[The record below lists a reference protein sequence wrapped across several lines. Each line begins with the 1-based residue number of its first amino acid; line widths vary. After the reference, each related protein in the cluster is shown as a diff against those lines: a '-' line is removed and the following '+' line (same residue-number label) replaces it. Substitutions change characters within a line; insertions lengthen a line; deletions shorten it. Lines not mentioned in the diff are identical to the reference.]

1 MKFSKQALLGTTVLL
16 GGSVLLYATM
26 HQVLNAPAKPAANS
40 QQVIAK
46 PTTDNQSAISNEPL
60 TADTAT
66 EKNLLAQKQK
76 EREQRVAAQEQQAQ
90 QYMTEQQRIEA
101 EALARS
107 RAENQLYANKNAA
120 NTNSVVASSVTAITQ
135 PVVKPRPVDTVA
147 APPQTQATV
156 PNTVQNTAQ
165 TQSAA
170 KTQNTAQIIA
180 TPKPTVAAPV
190 VAQSQP
196 AAKTIPSNPGTYQ
209 VKAGEGLIGLSR
221 RYNVPVD
228 VLASVNNL
236 STTSNLRVGQ
246 TITIPTAAQV
256 NRITQQAQ
264 AREQQRQNEI
274 ARKKQEAE
282 QKKQQAL
289 LEQQQE
295 VAGKKQEA
303 EQKKQQALLQQ
314 QQEVARKK
322 QEAQLKEQLKEQK
335 RQQEIAQ
342 KKLEAQQQAQK
353 KQAFQAAQDNLRQA
367 RQTVKETD
375 AKGTFGVQVALATDQ
390 KKASEI
396 TQKLQAAGY
405 KVKTTQTSKGVRI
418 VVGPEKGKV
427 AALALKD
434 KLNNDSRV
442 DVNSGWV
449 LYW

>member
-40 QQVIAK
+40 QQVITK
-46 PTTDNQSAISNEPL
+46 PTTDKQSAISNEPL
-60 TADTAT
+60 TADIAT

-76 EREQRVAAQEQQAQ
+76 EREQRAAAQEQQAQ

-156 PNTVQNTAQ
+156 PNSVQNTAQ
-165 TQSAA
+165 TQNAA

-180 TPKPTVAAPV
+180 TPKPTVTAPV
-190 VAQSQP
+190 VAQPQP
-196 AAKTIPSNPGTYQ
+196 VAKGNPSNSGAYQ

-236 STTSNLRVGQ
+236 NTSSSLRVGQ

-274 ARKKQEAE
+274 TRKKQEAE

-295 VAGKKQEA
+295 VARKKQEA
-303 EQKKQQALLQQ
+303 AQKEQQKQQ
-314 QQEVARKK
+314 EIARKK
-322 QEAQLKEQLKEQK
+322 QEAQLKEQK
-335 RQQEIAQ
+335 RQQEIAK

-367 RQTVKETD
+367 RQTVKQTD
-375 AKGTFGVQVALATDQ
+375 VKGTFGVQVALATDQ

>member
-46 PTTDNQSAISNEPL
+46 PTTDKQSASSNEPL
-60 TADTAT
+60 TADVAT

-147 APPQTQATV
+147 APPQSQAAV
-156 PNTVQNTAQ
+156 PNSVQNTAQ
-165 TQSAA
+165 TQNAAQTRSAA
-170 KTQNTAQIIA
+170 QTKVQAA

-190 VAQSQP
+190 VAQPQP
-196 AAKTIPSNPGTYQ
+196 VAKATPNNSGAYQ

-236 STTSNLRVGQ
+236 STTSSLRVGQ

-274 ARKKQEAE
+274 TRKRQEAE

-295 VAGKKQEA
+295 VARKKQEA
-303 EQKKQQALLQQ
+303 AQKAQQKQQDI
-314 QQEVARKK
+314 ARKK

-367 RQTVKETD
+367 RQTVKQTD
-375 AKGTFGVQVALATDQ
+375 VKGTFGVQVALATDQ

>member
-46 PTTDNQSAISNEPL
+46 PTTDKQSAISNEPL
-60 TADTAT
+60 TADVAT

-135 PVVKPRPVDTVA
+135 PVVKPRPVDTAA
-147 APPQTQATV
+147 APPQSQAAV
-156 PNTVQNTAQ
+156 PNSVQNTAQ
-165 TQSAA
+165 TQNAAQTRSAA
-170 KTQNTAQIIA
+170 QTKVQAA

-190 VAQSQP
+190 VAQPQP
-196 AAKTIPSNPGTYQ
+196 VAKATPNNSGAYQ

-236 STTSNLRVGQ
+236 STTSSLRVGQ

-274 ARKKQEAE
+274 TRKRQEAE

-295 VAGKKQEA
+295 VARKKQEA
-303 EQKKQQALLQQ
+303 AQKQQ
-314 QQEVARKK
+314 EIARKK

>member
-40 QQVIAK
+40 QQVITK
-46 PTTDNQSAISNEPL
+46 PMTDKQSAISNEPL
-60 TADTAT
+60 TADIAT

-76 EREQRVAAQEQQAQ
+76 EREQRAAAQEQQAQ

-156 PNTVQNTAQ
+156 PNSVQNTAQ
-165 TQSAA
+165 TQNAA

-180 TPKPTVAAPV
+180 TPKPTVTAPV
-190 VAQSQP
+190 VAQPQP
-196 AAKTIPSNPGTYQ
+196 VAKGNPSNSGAYQ

-274 ARKKQEAE
+274 TRKKQEAE

-295 VAGKKQEA
+295 VARKKQEA
-303 EQKKQQALLQQ
+303 AQKEQQKQQ
-314 QQEVARKK
+314 EIARKK
-322 QEAQLKEQLKEQK
+322 QEAQLKEQK

-367 RQTVKETD
+367 RQTVKQTD
-375 AKGTFGVQVALATDQ
+375 VKGTFGVQVALATDQ

>member
-46 PTTDNQSAISNEPL
+46 PTTDKQSAISNEPL
-60 TADTAT
+60 TADVAT

-101 EALARS
+101 KALARS

-147 APPQTQATV
+147 APPQTQAAV
-156 PNTVQNTAQ
+156 PNSVQNTAQ

-170 KTQNTAQIIA
+170 KTQNTAQIVA
-180 TPKPTVAAPV
+180 TPKPTVTAPV
-190 VAQSQP
+190 VAQPQP
-196 AAKTIPSNPGTYQ
+196 AAKATPSNPGAYQ
-209 VKAGEGLIGLSR
+209 VKAGEGLIGLSL

-295 VAGKKQEA
+295 VARKKQEA
-303 EQKKQQALLQQ
+303 AQKEQQKQQ
-314 QQEVARKK
+314 EIARKK

-367 RQTVKETD
+367 RQTVKQTD
-375 AKGTFGVQVALATDQ
+375 VKGTFGVQVALATDQ

>member
-26 HQVLNAPAKPAANS
+26 HQVLNAPAKPAVNS
-40 QQVIAK
+40 QQVITK
-46 PTTDNQSAISNEPL
+46 PTTDKQSAISNEPL
-60 TADTAT
+60 TADIAT

-120 NTNSVVASSVTAITQ
+120 NTSSVVASSVTAITQ

-147 APPQTQATV
+147 APPPTQATV
-156 PNTVQNTAQ
+156 PNSVQNTAQ

-170 KTQNTAQIIA
+170 KTQNTAQIVA
-180 TPKPTVAAPV
+180 TPKPTVTAPV
-190 VAQSQP
+190 VAQPQP
-196 AAKTIPSNPGTYQ
+196 VAKATSSNPGTYQ
-209 VKAGEGLIGLSR
+209 VKAGDGLIGLSR
-221 RYNVPVD
+221 RYNVPVE

-236 STTSNLRVGQ
+236 NTTSNLRVGQ

-256 NRITQQAQ
+256 NRITQQTQ
-264 AREQQRQNEI
+264 AREQQRQNDM
-274 ARKKQEAE
+274 ARKKQEA
-282 QKKQQAL
+282 
-289 LEQQQE
+289 
-295 VAGKKQEA
+295 
-303 EQKKQQALLQQ
+303 
-314 QQEVARKK
+314 
-322 QEAQLKEQLKEQK
+322 QLKEQK

-367 RQTVKETD
+367 RQTVKQTD
-375 AKGTFGVQVALATDQ
+375 VKGTFGVQVALATDE
-390 KKASEI
+390 KKANEI

>member
-46 PTTDNQSAISNEPL
+46 PMTDKQSASSNEPL
-60 TADTAT
+60 TADIAT

-147 APPQTQATV
+147 APPQTQAALP
-156 PNTVQNTAQ
+156 PNSPQNSAQ
-165 TQSAA
+165 SQSAA

-190 VAQSQP
+190 VAQPQP
-196 AAKTIPSNPGTYQ
+196 AAKTIPNNPGTYQ

-236 STTSNLRVGQ
+236 NTTSNLRVGQ

-264 AREQQRQNEI
+264 ALEQQRQNEI
-274 ARKKQEAE
+274 ARKKQEAAQKE
-282 QKKQQAL
+282 QQKQQ
-289 LEQQQE
+289 EI
-295 VAGKKQEA
+295 
-303 EQKKQQALLQQ
+303 
-314 QQEVARKK
+314 ARKK
-322 QEAQLKEQLKEQK
+322 QEAQLKEQK

>member
-26 HQVLNAPAKPAANS
+26 HQVLNPPAKPEANS

-46 PTTDNQSAISNEPL
+46 PTTDNQSTISNEPL
-60 TADTAT
+60 TADIAT

-147 APPQTQATV
+147 APPQTQAAV
-156 PNTVQNTAQ
+156 PNSVQNSAQ

-170 KTQNTAQIIA
+170 KTQNTAQIVA
-180 TPKPTVAAPV
+180 TPKPTVTAPV
-190 VAQSQP
+190 VAQPQP
-196 AAKTIPSNPGTYQ
+196 VAKTTPNNPGAYQ

-236 STTSNLRVGQ
+236 NTSSSLRVGQ

-256 NRITQQAQ
+256 NRITQQTQ

-289 LEQQQE
+289 L
-295 VAGKKQEA
+295 
-303 EQKKQQALLQQ
+303 QQ

-322 QEAQLKEQLKEQK
+322 QEAAQKEQQK
-335 RQQEIAQ
+335 QQEIAQ

>member
-46 PTTDNQSAISNEPL
+46 PMTDKQSASSNEPL
-60 TADTAT
+60 TADIAT

-135 PVVKPRPVDTVA
+135 PVVKPRPVDKVA
-147 APPQTQATV
+147 APPQTKAAV
-156 PNTVQNTAQ
+156 PNTVKNTAQ

-170 KTQNTAQIIA
+170 KTQNTTQIVT
-180 TPKPTVAAPV
+180 TPKPTVTAPV
-190 VAQSQP
+190 VAQPQP
-196 AAKTIPSNPGTYQ
+196 VAKGNPSNPGAYQ

-236 STTSNLRVGQ
+236 NTTSNLRVGQ

-256 NRITQQAQ
+256 NRITQQTQ
-264 AREQQRQNEI
+264 AREQQRQNQI
-274 ARKKQEAE
+274 AR
-282 QKKQQAL
+282 
-289 LEQQQE
+289 
-295 VAGKKQEA
+295 KKQEA

-322 QEAQLKEQLKEQK
+322 QEAAQKEQEIARKKQEAQLKEQK

-353 KQAFQAAQDNLRQA
+353 KQAFQAAQDDLRQA
-367 RQTVKETD
+367 RQTVKQTD
-375 AKGTFGVQVALATDQ
+375 VKGTFGVQVALATDQ

>member
-26 HQVLNAPAKPAANS
+26 HQVLNAPAKPAVNS

-46 PTTDNQSAISNEPL
+46 PTTDKQSAISNEPL
-60 TADTAT
+60 TADIAT

-135 PVVKPRPVDTVA
+135 PVVKPRPVDRDA
-147 APPQTQATV
+147 APPQTQAAV
-156 PNTVQNTAQ
+156 PNSVQNSAQ
-165 TQSAA
+165 SQSAA
-170 KTQNTAQIIA
+170 QTRSATQTKEQAA
-180 TPKPTVAAPV
+180 TPKPTVTAPA
-190 VAQSQP
+190 VAQPQP
-196 AAKTIPSNPGTYQ
+196 AAKATPSNPGTYQ
-209 VKAGEGLIGLSR
+209 VKAGDGLIGLSR

-236 STTSNLRVGQ
+236 NTTSSLRVGQ

-264 AREQQRQNEI
+264 AREQQRQNEM
-274 ARKKQEAE
+274 ARKKQE
-282 QKKQQAL
+282 
-289 LEQQQE
+289 
-295 VAGKKQEA
+295 
-303 EQKKQQALLQQ
+303 
-314 QQEVARKK
+314 
-322 QEAQLKEQLKEQK
+322 EQLKEQK

-375 AKGTFGVQVALATDQ
+375 AKGTFGVQVALATDE
-390 KKASEI
+390 KKANEI

>member
-46 PTTDNQSAISNEPL
+46 PTTDKQSAISNEPL
-60 TADTAT
+60 TADVAT

-147 APPQTQATV
+147 APPPTQATV
-156 PNTVQNTAQ
+156 PNSVQNSAQ
-165 TQSAA
+165 SQSAA
-170 KTQNTAQIIA
+170 KTQSTAQIVA
-180 TPKPTVAAPV
+180 TPKPIVAAPV
-190 VAQSQP
+190 VAQPQP
-196 AAKTIPSNPGTYQ
+196 VAKATSSNPGTYQ

-236 STTSNLRVGQ
+236 NTTSNLRVGQ

-274 ARKKQEAE
+274 TRKKQEAE
-282 QKKQQAL
+282 RKKQQAL

-295 VAGKKQEA
+295 VSRKKQEA
-303 EQKKQQALLQQ
+303 AQKEQQKQQ
-314 QQEVARKK
+314 EIARKK
-322 QEAQLKEQLKEQK
+322 QEAQLREQLKEQK

-367 RQTVKETD
+367 RQTVKQTD
-375 AKGTFGVQVALATDQ
+375 VKGTFGVQVALATDQ

>member
-46 PTTDNQSAISNEPL
+46 PTTDKQSAISNEPL
-60 TADTAT
+60 TADIAT

-147 APPQTQATV
+147 APPQTQAALP
-156 PNTVQNTAQ
+156 PNSLQNSAQ
-165 TQSAA
+165 SQSAA

-190 VAQSQP
+190 VAQPQP
-196 AAKTIPSNPGTYQ
+196 AAKATPSNPGTYQ

-236 STTSNLRVGQ
+236 DTTSNLRVGQ
-246 TITIPTAAQV
+246 TITIPTSAQV

-264 AREQQRQNEI
+264 AREQQRQNEM
-274 ARKKQEAE
+274 ARKKQEA
-282 QKKQQAL
+282 
-289 LEQQQE
+289 
-295 VAGKKQEA
+295 
-303 EQKKQQALLQQ
+303 
-314 QQEVARKK
+314 
-322 QEAQLKEQLKEQK
+322 QLKEQK

-367 RQTVKETD
+367 RQTVKQTD

-390 KKASEI
+390 KKANEI

-418 VVGPEKGKV
+418 VVGPEKGKI

-442 DVNSGWV
+442 NVNSGWV

>member
-46 PTTDNQSAISNEPL
+46 PTTDKQPAISNEPL
-60 TADTAT
+60 TADVAT

-107 RAENQLYANKNAA
+107 RAENQLYANKNAV
-120 NTNSVVASSVTAITQ
+120 NTTSVVASSVTAITQ

-147 APPQTQATV
+147 APPQTQAAV
-156 PNTVQNTAQ
+156 PNSVQNTAQ
-165 TQSAA
+165 SQSAA
-170 KTQNTAQIIA
+170 KTQNIAQIVA

-190 VAQSQP
+190 VAQPQP
-196 AAKTIPSNPGTYQ
+196 VAKTIPSNPGTYQ

-236 STTSNLRVGQ
+236 NTTSSLRVGQ
-246 TITIPTAAQV
+246 TINIPTAAQV

-274 ARKKQEAE
+274 TR
-282 QKKQQAL
+282 
-289 LEQQQE
+289 
-295 VAGKKQEA
+295 KKQEA

-314 QQEVARKK
+314 QEVARKK
-322 QEAQLKEQLKEQK
+322 QEAAQKEQEIARKKQEAQLKEQK

-367 RQTVKETD
+367 RQTVKQTD
-375 AKGTFGVQVALATDQ
+375 VKGTFGVQVALATDQ

>member
-1 MKFSKQALLGTTVLL
+1 MRFSKQALLGTTVLL

-46 PTTDNQSAISNEPL
+46 PTTDKQSAISNEPL
-60 TADTAT
+60 TADIAT

-101 EALARS
+101 KALARS

-147 APPQTQATV
+147 APPPTQATV
-156 PNTVQNTAQ
+156 PNSVQNSAQ
-165 TQSAA
+165 SQSAA
-170 KTQNTAQIIA
+170 KTQSTAQIVA
-180 TPKPTVAAPV
+180 TPKPIVAAPV
-190 VAQSQP
+190 VAQPQP
-196 AAKTIPSNPGTYQ
+196 VAKATSSNPGTYQ

-236 STTSNLRVGQ
+236 NTTSSLRVGQ

-256 NRITQQAQ
+256 NRITQQTQ

-289 LEQQQE
+289 LQQQQE
-295 VAGKKQEA
+295 VARKKQEA
-303 EQKKQQALLQQ
+303 AQKEQQKQQ
-314 QQEVARKK
+314 EIARKK

-367 RQTVKETD
+367 RQTVKQTD
-375 AKGTFGVQVALATDQ
+375 VKGTFGVQVALATDQ

>member
-40 QQVIAK
+40 QQVITK
-46 PTTDNQSAISNEPL
+46 PTTDKQSAISNEPL
-60 TADTAT
+60 TADIAT

-101 EALARS
+101 KALARS

-120 NTNSVVASSVTAITQ
+120 NTSSVVASSVTAITQ

-147 APPQTQATV
+147 APPPTQATV
-156 PNTVQNTAQ
+156 PNSVQNTAQ

-170 KTQNTAQIIA
+170 KTQNTAQIVA
-180 TPKPTVAAPV
+180 TPKPTVTAPV
-190 VAQSQP
+190 VAQPQP
-196 AAKTIPSNPGTYQ
+196 VAKATSSNPGTYQ
-209 VKAGEGLIGLSR
+209 VKAGDGLIGLSR
-221 RYNVPVD
+221 RYNVPVE

-236 STTSNLRVGQ
+236 NTTSNLRVGQ

-256 NRITQQAQ
+256 NRITQQTQ

-289 LEQQQE
+289 L
-295 VAGKKQEA
+295 
-303 EQKKQQALLQQ
+303 QQ

-322 QEAQLKEQLKEQK
+322 QEAAQKEQQKQQEIARKKQEAQLREQLKEQK

-367 RQTVKETD
+367 RQTVKQTD
-375 AKGTFGVQVALATDQ
+375 VKGTFGVQVALATDQ

>member
-26 HQVLNAPAKPAANS
+26 HQVLNTPAKSAANS

-60 TADTAT
+60 TADVAT

-107 RAENQLYANKNAA
+107 RAENQLYANNNAT
-120 NTNSVVASSVTAITQ
+120 NTSSVVASSVTAITQ

-147 APPQTQATV
+147 APSQTQAAV

-165 TQSAA
+165 TQNAA
-170 KTQNTAQIIA
+170 KTQNTAQIVA
-180 TPKPTVAAPV
+180 TPKPTVTAPV
-190 VAQSQP
+190 VAQPQP
-196 AAKTIPSNPGTYQ
+196 VAKATPSNPGAYQ

-274 ARKKQEAE
+274 TRKKREAE

-289 LEQQQE
+289 L
-295 VAGKKQEA
+295 
-303 EQKKQQALLQQ
+303 LQ

-322 QEAQLKEQLKEQK
+322 QEAQLKEQK

-367 RQTVKETD
+367 RQTVKQTD
-375 AKGTFGVQVALATDQ
+375 VKGTFGVQVALATDQ

>member
-46 PTTDNQSAISNEPL
+46 PTTDKQSAISNEPL
-60 TADTAT
+60 TADIAT

-107 RAENQLYANKNAA
+107 RAENQLYANKNAT

-147 APPQTQATV
+147 APPQTQAAV
-156 PNTVQNTAQ
+156 PNSVQNSAQ
-165 TQSAA
+165 SQSAA
-170 KTQNTAQIIA
+170 QTRSATQTKEQAA
-180 TPKPTVAAPV
+180 TPKPTVTAPA
-190 VAQSQP
+190 VAQPQP
-196 AAKTIPSNPGTYQ
+196 AAKATPSNPGTYQ
-209 VKAGEGLIGLSR
+209 VKAGDGLIGLSR

-236 STTSNLRVGQ
+236 NTTSSLRVGQ

-264 AREQQRQNEI
+264 AREQQRQNDI
-274 ARKKQEAE
+274 AR
-282 QKKQQAL
+282 
-289 LEQQQE
+289 
-295 VAGKKQEA
+295 KKQEA

-322 QEAQLKEQLKEQK
+322 QEAAQKQQEIARKKQEAQLKEQK

>member
-46 PTTDNQSAISNEPL
+46 PTTDKQSAISNEPL
-60 TADTAT
+60 TADIAT

-101 EALARS
+101 KALARS
-107 RAENQLYANKNAA
+107 RAENQLYANKNAT

-147 APPQTQATV
+147 APPQTQAAV
-156 PNTVQNTAQ
+156 PNSVQNTAQ
-165 TQSAA
+165 SQSAA
-170 KTQNTAQIIA
+170 QTRSATQTKEQAA
-180 TPKPTVAAPV
+180 TPKPAVTAPA
-190 VAQSQP
+190 VAQPQP
-196 AAKTIPSNPGTYQ
+196 VAKATPNNPGTYQ

-236 STTSNLRVGQ
+236 NTTSSLRVGQ

-264 AREQQRQNEI
+264 AREQQRQNDI
-274 ARKKQEAE
+274 AR
-282 QKKQQAL
+282 
-289 LEQQQE
+289 
-295 VAGKKQEA
+295 KKQEA

-314 QQEVARKK
+314 QQEVARKKQEAAQKQQEIARKK

-367 RQTVKETD
+367 RQTVKQTD

>member
-40 QQVIAK
+40 QQIIAK
-46 PTTDNQSAISNEPL
+46 PTTDKQSAISNEPL
-60 TADTAT
+60 TADVAT

-120 NTNSVVASSVTAITQ
+120 NTSSVVASSVTAITQ

-147 APPQTQATV
+147 APPPTQAAV
-156 PNTVQNTAQ
+156 PNSVQNTAQ
-165 TQSAA
+165 SQSAA
-170 KTQNTAQIIA
+170 KTQNTAQIVA
-180 TPKPTVAAPV
+180 TPKTTVAAPV
-190 VAQSQP
+190 VAQPQP
-196 AAKTIPSNPGTYQ
+196 VAKTTPSNPGTYQ

-221 RYNVPVD
+221 RYNVPID

-236 STTSNLRVGQ
+236 NTTSSLRVGQ

-256 NRITQQAQ
+256 NRITQQTQ

-274 ARKKQEAE
+274 
-282 QKKQQAL
+282 
-289 LEQQQE
+289 
-295 VAGKKQEA
+295 
-303 EQKKQQALLQQ
+303 
-314 QQEVARKK
+314 ARKK

-367 RQTVKETD
+367 RQTVKQTD
-375 AKGTFGVQVALATDQ
+375 VKGTFGVQVALATDQ

>member
-46 PTTDNQSAISNEPL
+46 PTTDKQSAISNEPL
-60 TADTAT
+60 TADVAT

-135 PVVKPRPVDTVA
+135 PVVKPRPVDTVT
-147 APPQTQATV
+147 APPQTQAAV
-156 PNTVQNTAQ
+156 PNSVQNTVQSQSIAKTQSTAQ
-165 TQSAA
+165 TKVQV
-170 KTQNTAQIIA
+170 A
-180 TPKPTVAAPV
+180 TPKPTVTAPV
-190 VAQSQP
+190 VAQPQP
-196 AAKTIPSNPGTYQ
+196 VAKATPNNTGTYQ
-209 VKAGEGLIGLSR
+209 VKAGEGLIGLSH

-236 STTSNLRVGQ
+236 NTTSSLRVGQ

-256 NRITQQAQ
+256 NRITQQTQ

-289 LEQQQE
+289 L
-295 VAGKKQEA
+295 
-303 EQKKQQALLQQ
+303 QQ

-322 QEAQLKEQLKEQK
+322 QEAAQKEQQKQQEIARKKQEAQLKEQK

-367 RQTVKETD
+367 RQTVKQTD
-375 AKGTFGVQVALATDQ
+375 VKGTFGVQVALATDQ

>member
-46 PTTDNQSAISNEPL
+46 PTTDKQSAISNEPL
-60 TADTAT
+60 TADVAT

-101 EALARS
+101 KALARS

-135 PVVKPRPVDTVA
+135 PVVKPRPADTVT
-147 APPQTQATV
+147 APPQTQAAV
-156 PNTVQNTAQ
+156 PNTVQNSAQ
-165 TQSAA
+165 SQSAA
-170 KTQNTAQIIA
+170 KTKEQAA
-180 TPKPTVAAPV
+180 ALKPTVAAPV
-190 VAQSQP
+190 VAQPQP
-196 AAKTIPSNPGTYQ
+196 VAKTTPNNPGAYQ

-236 STTSNLRVGQ
+236 NTTSNLRVGQ

-256 NRITQQAQ
+256 NRITQQTQ

-274 ARKKQEAE
+274 ARKRQEAE

-289 LEQQQE
+289 LLQQQE
-295 VAGKKQEA
+295 VSRKKQEA
-303 EQKKQQALLQQ
+303 AQKEQQKQQ
-314 QQEVARKK
+314 EIARKK
-322 QEAQLKEQLKEQK
+322 QEAQLREQLKEQK

-367 RQTVKETD
+367 RQTVKQTD
-375 AKGTFGVQVALATDQ
+375 VKGTFGVQVALATDQ

>member
-46 PTTDNQSAISNEPL
+46 PTTDKQSAISNEPL
-60 TADTAT
+60 TADIAT

-107 RAENQLYANKNAA
+107 RAENQLYANKNAT

-147 APPQTQATV
+147 APPQTQAAV
-156 PNTVQNTAQ
+156 PNSAQNTAQ
-165 TQSAA
+165 SQSAA
-170 KTQNTAQIIA
+170 QTRSATQTKEQAA
-180 TPKPTVAAPV
+180 TPKPAVTAPA
-190 VAQSQP
+190 VAQPQP
-196 AAKTIPSNPGTYQ
+196 VAKATPNNPGTYQ

-236 STTSNLRVGQ
+236 NTTSNLRVGQ

-256 NRITQQAQ
+256 NRITQQTQ
-264 AREQQRQNEI
+264 AREQQRQNEM
-274 ARKKQEAE
+274 ARKKQE
-282 QKKQQAL
+282 
-289 LEQQQE
+289 
-295 VAGKKQEA
+295 
-303 EQKKQQALLQQ
+303 
-314 QQEVARKK
+314 
-322 QEAQLKEQLKEQK
+322 EQLKEQK

-367 RQTVKETD
+367 RQTVKQTD

>member
-46 PTTDNQSAISNEPL
+46 PTTDKQSAISNEPL
-60 TADTAT
+60 TADIAT

-107 RAENQLYANKNAA
+107 RAENQLYANKNAT

-147 APPQTQATV
+147 APPPTQATV
-156 PNTVQNTAQ
+156 PNSVQNTAQ
-165 TQSAA
+165 SQSAA
-170 KTQNTAQIIA
+170 QTRSATQTKEQAA
-180 TPKPTVAAPV
+180 TPKPAVTAPA
-190 VAQSQP
+190 VAQPQP
-196 AAKTIPSNPGTYQ
+196 VAKATPNNPGTYQ

-236 STTSNLRVGQ
+236 NTTSNLRVGQ

-256 NRITQQAQ
+256 NRITQQTQ
-264 AREQQRQNEI
+264 AREQQRQNEM
-274 ARKKQEAE
+274 ARKKQE
-282 QKKQQAL
+282 
-289 LEQQQE
+289 
-295 VAGKKQEA
+295 
-303 EQKKQQALLQQ
+303 
-314 QQEVARKK
+314 
-322 QEAQLKEQLKEQK
+322 EQLKEQK

-367 RQTVKETD
+367 RQTVKQTD

-390 KKASEI
+390 KNASEI

-418 VVGPEKGKV
+418 VVGPEKGKI

-442 DVNSGWV
+442 NVNSGWV

>member
-46 PTTDNQSAISNEPL
+46 PTTDKQTAISNEPL
-60 TADTAT
+60 TADVAT

-120 NTNSVVASSVTAITQ
+120 NNNSVVASSVTAITQ

-147 APPQTQATV
+147 APPQTQAAV
-156 PNTVQNTAQ
+156 PNSVQNTAQ

-170 KTQNTAQIIA
+170 KTQNTAQIVA
-180 TPKPTVAAPV
+180 TPKPTVTAPV
-190 VAQSQP
+190 VAKPQP
-196 AAKTIPSNPGTYQ
+196 VAKTITNNPAAYQ

-236 STTSNLRVGQ
+236 NTTSSLRVGQ

-256 NRITQQAQ
+256 NRITQQTQ

-289 LEQQQE
+289 L
-295 VAGKKQEA
+295 
-303 EQKKQQALLQQ
+303 QQ

-322 QEAQLKEQLKEQK
+322 QEAAQKEQQKQQEIARKKQEAQLREQK

-367 RQTVKETD
+367 RQTVKQTD
-375 AKGTFGVQVALATDQ
+375 VKGTFGVQVALATDQ

>member
-26 HQVLNAPAKPAANS
+26 HQVLNAPANPAANS
-40 QQVIAK
+40 QQVVAK
-46 PTTDNQSAISNEPL
+46 PTTDKQSAISNEPL
-60 TADTAT
+60 TADVAT

-147 APPQTQATV
+147 APPQTQAAV
-156 PNTVQNTAQ
+156 PNSVQNTAQ
-165 TQSAA
+165 TQNAA
-170 KTQNTAQIIA
+170 KTQNTAQIVA
-180 TPKPTVAAPV
+180 TAKPTVTAPV
-190 VAQSQP
+190 VAQPQP
-196 AAKTIPSNPGTYQ
+196 VAKATLSNPGAYQ

-236 STTSNLRVGQ
+236 NTTSSLRVGQ

-256 NRITQQAQ
+256 NRITQQTQ

-289 LEQQQE
+289 LQQQQE
-295 VAGKKQEA
+295 VARKKQEA
-303 EQKKQQALLQQ
+303 AQKEQQKQQ
-314 QQEVARKK
+314 EIARKK

-367 RQTVKETD
+367 RQTVKQTD
-375 AKGTFGVQVALATDQ
+375 VKGTFGVQVALATDQ

>member
-46 PTTDNQSAISNEPL
+46 PTTEKQSAISNEPL
-60 TADTAT
+60 TADIAT

-120 NTNSVVASSVTAITQ
+120 NTNSVVASSVTVITQ

-147 APPQTQATV
+147 APPQTQAAV
-156 PNTVQNTAQ
+156 PNSVQNTAQ
-165 TQSAA
+165 SQSAA
-170 KTQNTAQIIA
+170 QTRSATQTKEQAA

-190 VAQSQP
+190 VAQPQP
-196 AAKTIPSNPGTYQ
+196 AAKTIPNNPGTYQ
-209 VKAGEGLIGLSR
+209 VKAGDGLIGLSR

-236 STTSNLRVGQ
+236 NTTSNLRVGQ
-246 TITIPTAAQV
+246 TINIPTAAQV

-264 AREQQRQNEI
+264 AREQQRQNEM
-274 ARKKQEAE
+274 AR
-282 QKKQQAL
+282 
-289 LEQQQE
+289 
-295 VAGKKQEA
+295 KKQEA

-322 QEAQLKEQLKEQK
+322 QEAAQKEQQKQQEIARKKQEAQLKEQK

-367 RQTVKETD
+367 RQTVKQTD
-375 AKGTFGVQVALATDQ
+375 AKGTFGVQVALATDE
-390 KKASEI
+390 KKANEI

>member
-1 MKFSKQALLGTTVLL
+1 
-16 GGSVLLYATM
+16 
-26 HQVLNAPAKPAANS
+26 
-40 QQVIAK
+40 
-46 PTTDNQSAISNEPL
+46 
-60 TADTAT
+60 
-66 EKNLLAQKQK
+66 
-76 EREQRVAAQEQQAQ
+76 
-90 QYMTEQQRIEA
+90 MTEQQRIEA

-147 APPQTQATV
+147 APPQTQAALP
-156 PNTVQNTAQ
+156 PNSLQNSAQ
-165 TQSAA
+165 SQSAA

-190 VAQSQP
+190 VAQPQP
-196 AAKTIPSNPGTYQ
+196 AAKTIPNNPGTYQ

-236 STTSNLRVGQ
+236 NTTSNLRVGQ

-295 VAGKKQEA
+295 VARKKQEA
-303 EQKKQQALLQQ
+303 AQKQQ
-314 QQEVARKK
+314 EIARKK
-322 QEAQLKEQLKEQK
+322 QEAQLKEQK

>member
-46 PTTDNQSAISNEPL
+46 PTTDKQSAISNEPL
-60 TADTAT
+60 TADVAT

-101 EALARS
+101 KALARS

-147 APPQTQATV
+147 APPPTQATV
-156 PNTVQNTAQ
+156 PNSVQNTAQ

-170 KTQNTAQIIA
+170 KTQNTAQIVA
-180 TPKPTVAAPV
+180 TPKPTVTAPV
-190 VAQSQP
+190 VAQPQP
-196 AAKTIPSNPGTYQ
+196 VAKATSSNPGTYQ
-209 VKAGEGLIGLSR
+209 VKAGDGLIGLSR
-221 RYNVPVD
+221 RYNVPVE

-236 STTSNLRVGQ
+236 NTTSNLRVGQ

-256 NRITQQAQ
+256 NRITQQTQ

-289 LEQQQE
+289 L
-295 VAGKKQEA
+295 
-303 EQKKQQALLQQ
+303 QQ

-322 QEAQLKEQLKEQK
+322 QEAAQKEQQKQQEIARKKQEAQLREQLKEQK

>member
-46 PTTDNQSAISNEPL
+46 PTTDKQTAISNEPL
-60 TADTAT
+60 TADVAT

-147 APPQTQATV
+147 APPQTQAAV
-156 PNTVQNTAQ
+156 PNSVQNTAQ

-170 KTQNTAQIIA
+170 KTKEQVA
-180 TPKPTVAAPV
+180 TPKPTVTAPV
-190 VAQSQP
+190 VAQPQP
-196 AAKTIPSNPGTYQ
+196 AAKTIPNNPGTYQ

-236 STTSNLRVGQ
+236 NTTSSLRVGQ

-264 AREQQRQNEI
+264 AQEQQRQNEL
-274 ARKKQEAE
+274 AR
-282 QKKQQAL
+282 
-289 LEQQQE
+289 
-295 VAGKKQEA
+295 KKQEA

-314 QQEVARKK
+314 QQEVARKKQEAAQKEQQKQQEIARKK

-367 RQTVKETD
+367 RQTVKQTD
-375 AKGTFGVQVALATDQ
+375 VKGTFGVQVALATDQ

>member
-46 PTTDNQSAISNEPL
+46 PTTDKQSAISNEPL
-60 TADTAT
+60 TADIAT

-135 PVVKPRPVDTVA
+135 PVVKPRPVDRDA
-147 APPQTQATV
+147 APPQTQAAV
-156 PNTVQNTAQ
+156 PNSVQNSAQ
-165 TQSAA
+165 SQSAA
-170 KTQNTAQIIA
+170 QTRSATQTKEQAA
-180 TPKPTVAAPV
+180 TPKPAVTAPA
-190 VAQSQP
+190 VAQPQP
-196 AAKTIPSNPGTYQ
+196 VAKATPSNPGTYQ
-209 VKAGEGLIGLSR
+209 VKAGDGLIGLSR

-236 STTSNLRVGQ
+236 NTTSNLRVGQ

-256 NRITQQAQ
+256 NRITQQTQ
-264 AREQQRQNEI
+264 AREQQRQNEM
-274 ARKKQEAE
+274 ARKKQE
-282 QKKQQAL
+282 
-289 LEQQQE
+289 
-295 VAGKKQEA
+295 
-303 EQKKQQALLQQ
+303 
-314 QQEVARKK
+314 
-322 QEAQLKEQLKEQK
+322 EQLKEQK

-390 KKASEI
+390 KKANEI

>member
-26 HQVLNAPAKPAANS
+26 HQVLNAPAKPAVNS

-46 PTTDNQSAISNEPL
+46 PTTDKQSAISNEPL
-60 TADTAT
+60 TADIAT

-147 APPQTQATV
+147 APPQTQAAV
-156 PNTVQNTAQ
+156 PNSVQNSAQ
-165 TQSAA
+165 SQSAA
-170 KTQNTAQIIA
+170 QTRSATQTKEQAA
-180 TPKPTVAAPV
+180 TPKPTVTAPA
-190 VAQSQP
+190 VAQPQP
-196 AAKTIPSNPGTYQ
+196 AAKATPSNPGTYQ
-209 VKAGEGLIGLSR
+209 VKAGDGLIGLSR

-236 STTSNLRVGQ
+236 NTTSSLRVGQ

-256 NRITQQAQ
+256 NRITQQTQ
-264 AREQQRQNEI
+264 AREQQRQNEM
-274 ARKKQEAE
+274 AR
-282 QKKQQAL
+282 
-289 LEQQQE
+289 
-295 VAGKKQEA
+295 KKQEA

-322 QEAQLKEQLKEQK
+322 QEAAQKQQEIARKKQEAQLKEQK

-367 RQTVKETD
+367 RQTVKQTD
-375 AKGTFGVQVALATDQ
+375 AKGTFGVQVALATDE
-390 KKASEI
+390 KKANEI

>member
-46 PTTDNQSAISNEPL
+46 PTTDKQSAISNEPL
-60 TADTAT
+60 TADIAT

-101 EALARS
+101 KALARS

-120 NTNSVVASSVTAITQ
+120 NTSSVVASSVTAITQ

-147 APPQTQATV
+147 APPQTQAAV
-156 PNTVQNTAQ
+156 PNSVQNSAQ
-165 TQSAA
+165 SQSAA
-170 KTQNTAQIIA
+170 QTRSATQTKEQAA
-180 TPKPTVAAPV
+180 TPKPTVTAPA
-190 VAQSQP
+190 VAQPQP
-196 AAKTIPSNPGTYQ
+196 AAKATPSNPGTYQ

-236 STTSNLRVGQ
+236 NTTSSLRVGQ

-289 LEQQQE
+289 L
-295 VAGKKQEA
+295 
-303 EQKKQQALLQQ
+303 Q

-322 QEAQLKEQLKEQK
+322 QEAAQKEQQKQQEIARKKQEAQLKEQK

-367 RQTVKETD
+367 RQTVKQTD

-390 KKASEI
+390 KKANEI

>member
-26 HQVLNAPAKPAANS
+26 HQVLNAPAKPSANS
-40 QQVIAK
+40 QQVITK

-60 TADTAT
+60 TADIAT

-120 NTNSVVASSVTAITQ
+120 NTSSVVASSVTAITQ

-147 APPQTQATV
+147 APPQSQAAV

-165 TQSAA
+165 TQNAA
-170 KTQNTAQIIA
+170 KTQNNAQIVA
-180 TPKPTVAAPV
+180 TPKPTVTAPV
-190 VAQSQP
+190 VAQPQP
-196 AAKTIPSNPGTYQ
+196 VAKATPSNPGAYQ

-236 STTSNLRVGQ
+236 NTTSNLRVGQ

-274 ARKKQEAE
+274 TRKKR
-282 QKKQQAL
+282 
-289 LEQQQE
+289 
-295 VAGKKQEA
+295 EA

-322 QEAQLKEQLKEQK
+322 QEAAQKEQQKQQEIARKKQEEQLKEQK

-367 RQTVKETD
+367 RQTVKQTD
-375 AKGTFGVQVALATDQ
+375 VKGTFGVQVALATDQ

-442 DVNSGWV
+442 DINSGWV

>member
-46 PTTDNQSAISNEPL
+46 PTTDKQSAISNEPL
-60 TADTAT
+60 TADVAT

-101 EALARS
+101 KALARS

-147 APPQTQATV
+147 APPQTQAAV
-156 PNTVQNTAQ
+156 PNSAQNTAQ
-165 TQSAA
+165 SQSAA
-170 KTQNTAQIIA
+170 QTKVQAA
-180 TPKPTVAAPV
+180 TPTPTVAAPV
-190 VAQSQP
+190 VAQPQP
-196 AAKTIPSNPGTYQ
+196 VAKATPNNPGAYQ

-236 STTSNLRVGQ
+236 NTTSSLRVGQ

-295 VAGKKQEA
+295 VA
-303 EQKKQQALLQQ
+303 
-314 QQEVARKK
+314 RKK
-322 QEAQLKEQLKEQK
+322 QEAQLKEQQKQQEIARKKQEEQLKEQK

-367 RQTVKETD
+367 RQTVKQTD
-375 AKGTFGVQVALATDQ
+375 VKGTFGVQVALATDQ

>member
-26 HQVLNAPAKPAANS
+26 HQVLNAPAKPAVNS

-46 PTTDNQSAISNEPL
+46 PTTDKQSAISNEPL
-60 TADTAT
+60 TADIAT

-135 PVVKPRPVDTVA
+135 PVVKPRPVDRDA
-147 APPQTQATV
+147 APPQTQAAV
-156 PNTVQNTAQ
+156 PNSVQNSAQ
-165 TQSAA
+165 SQSAA
-170 KTQNTAQIIA
+170 QTRSATQTKEQAA
-180 TPKPTVAAPV
+180 TPKPTVTAPA
-190 VAQSQP
+190 VAQPQP
-196 AAKTIPSNPGTYQ
+196 AAKATPSNPGTYQ
-209 VKAGEGLIGLSR
+209 VKAGDGLIGLSR

-236 STTSNLRVGQ
+236 NTTSSLRVGQ

-264 AREQQRQNEI
+264 AREQQRQNDI
-274 ARKKQEAE
+274 AR
-282 QKKQQAL
+282 
-289 LEQQQE
+289 
-295 VAGKKQEA
+295 KKQEA

-322 QEAQLKEQLKEQK
+322 QEAAQKQQEIARKKQEAQLKEQK

-367 RQTVKETD
+367 RQTVKQTD
-375 AKGTFGVQVALATDQ
+375 VKGTFGVQVALATDQ

>member
-26 HQVLNAPAKPAANS
+26 HQVLNAPAKPAVNS

-46 PTTDNQSAISNEPL
+46 PTTDKQSAISNEPL
-60 TADTAT
+60 TADIAT

-135 PVVKPRPVDTVA
+135 PVVKPRPVDRDA
-147 APPQTQATV
+147 APPQTQAAV
-156 PNTVQNTAQ
+156 PNSVQNSAQ
-165 TQSAA
+165 SQSAA
-170 KTQNTAQIIA
+170 QTRSATQTKEQAA
-180 TPKPTVAAPV
+180 TPKPTVTAPA
-190 VAQSQP
+190 VAQPQP
-196 AAKTIPSNPGTYQ
+196 AAKATPSNPGTYQ
-209 VKAGEGLIGLSR
+209 VKAGDGLIGLSR

-236 STTSNLRVGQ
+236 NTTSSLRVGQ

-264 AREQQRQNEI
+264 AREQQRQNDI

-295 VAGKKQEA
+295 VARKKQEA
-303 EQKKQQALLQQ
+303 AQKQQ
-314 QQEVARKK
+314 EIARKK
-322 QEAQLKEQLKEQK
+322 QEAQLKEQK

-390 KKASEI
+390 KKANEI

>member
-46 PTTDNQSAISNEPL
+46 PTTDKQSAISNEPL
-60 TADTAT
+60 TADITT

-120 NTNSVVASSVTAITQ
+120 NTSSVVASSVTAITQ

-147 APPQTQATV
+147 APPQTQAAV
-156 PNTVQNTAQ
+156 PNSVQNTAQ
-165 TQSAA
+165 TQNAA
-170 KTQNTAQIIA
+170 KTQNTVQIVA
-180 TPKPTVAAPV
+180 TPKPTVTAPV
-190 VAQSQP
+190 VAQPQP
-196 AAKTIPSNPGTYQ
+196 AAKATPSNPGAYQ

-236 STTSNLRVGQ
+236 NTTSNLRVGQ

-274 ARKKQEAE
+274 TRKKQEAE
-282 QKKQQAL
+282 RKKQQAL

-295 VAGKKQEA
+295 VSRKKQEA
-303 EQKKQQALLQQ
+303 AQKEQQKQQ
-314 QQEVARKK
+314 EIARKK
-322 QEAQLKEQLKEQK
+322 QEAQLKEQK

-367 RQTVKETD
+367 RQTVKQTD
-375 AKGTFGVQVALATDQ
+375 VKGTFGVQVALATDQ

>member
-26 HQVLNAPAKPAANS
+26 HQVLNAPAKPAVNS

-46 PTTDNQSAISNEPL
+46 PTTDKQSAISNEPL
-60 TADTAT
+60 TADIAT

-135 PVVKPRPVDTVA
+135 PVVKPRPVDRDA
-147 APPQTQATV
+147 APPQTQAAV
-156 PNTVQNTAQ
+156 PNSVQNSAQ
-165 TQSAA
+165 SQSAA
-170 KTQNTAQIIA
+170 QTRSATQTKEQAA
-180 TPKPTVAAPV
+180 TPKPTVTAPA
-190 VAQSQP
+190 VAQPQP
-196 AAKTIPSNPGTYQ
+196 AAKATPSNPGTYQ
-209 VKAGEGLIGLSR
+209 VKAGDGLIGLSR

-236 STTSNLRVGQ
+236 NTTSSLRVGQ

-264 AREQQRQNEI
+264 AREQQRQNDI
-274 ARKKQEAE
+274 AR
-282 QKKQQAL
+282 
-289 LEQQQE
+289 
-295 VAGKKQEA
+295 KKQEA

-314 QQEVARKK
+314 QQEVARKKQEAAQKQQEIARKK

-375 AKGTFGVQVALATDQ
+375 AKGTFGVQVALATDE
-390 KKASEI
+390 KKANEI

>member
-46 PTTDNQSAISNEPL
+46 PTTDKQSAISNEPL
-60 TADTAT
+60 TADVAT

-101 EALARS
+101 KALARS

-147 APPQTQATV
+147 APPPTQATV
-156 PNTVQNTAQ
+156 PNSVQNTAQ

-170 KTQNTAQIIA
+170 KTQNTAQIVA
-180 TPKPTVAAPV
+180 TPKPTVTAPV
-190 VAQSQP
+190 VAQPQP
-196 AAKTIPSNPGTYQ
+196 AAKATPSNPGAYQ

-236 STTSNLRVGQ
+236 NTTSNLRVGQ

-264 AREQQRQNEI
+264 ARAQQRQNEI
-274 ARKKQEAE
+274 TRKRQEAE

-295 VAGKKQEA
+295 VSRKKQEA
-303 EQKKQQALLQQ
+303 AQKEQQKQQ
-314 QQEVARKK
+314 EIARKK
-322 QEAQLKEQLKEQK
+322 QEAQLKEQK

-367 RQTVKETD
+367 RQTVKQTD
-375 AKGTFGVQVALATDQ
+375 VKGTFGVQVALATDQ

>member
-46 PTTDNQSAISNEPL
+46 PTTDKQSAISNEPL
-60 TADTAT
+60 TADVAT

-135 PVVKPRPVDTVA
+135 PVVKPRPVDTAA
-147 APPQTQATV
+147 APPQSQAAV
-156 PNTVQNTAQ
+156 PNSVQNTAQ
-165 TQSAA
+165 TQNAA
-170 KTQNTAQIIA
+170 KTQNTAQIVA
-180 TPKPTVAAPV
+180 TPKPTVTAPV
-190 VAQSQP
+190 VAQPQP
-196 AAKTIPSNPGTYQ
+196 VAKTTPNNPSAYQ

-236 STTSNLRVGQ
+236 NTTSSLRVGQ

-289 LEQQQE
+289 L
-295 VAGKKQEA
+295 
-303 EQKKQQALLQQ
+303 QQ

-322 QEAQLKEQLKEQK
+322 QEAAQKEQQKQQEIARKKQEEQLKEQK

-367 RQTVKETD
+367 RQTVKQTD
-375 AKGTFGVQVALATDQ
+375 VKGTFGVQVALATDQ